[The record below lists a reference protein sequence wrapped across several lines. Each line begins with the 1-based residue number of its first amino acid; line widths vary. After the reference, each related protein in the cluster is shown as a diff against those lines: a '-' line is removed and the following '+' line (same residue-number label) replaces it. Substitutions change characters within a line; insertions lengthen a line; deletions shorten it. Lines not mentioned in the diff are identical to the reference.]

1 MPQPI
6 LNVTELDF
14 DQIKVNLKSYFQ
26 RQDSPFRDWDFEGSG
41 LNMFLDVL
49 AYNTHYNALLAH
61 MTINESFIDTAQLR
75 SSVVSQA
82 KLLGYL
88 PRSISAAQAILN
100 ATFVPALPGATGTLT
115 IPRGTTFTSAN
126 NNGSYTFVALTDT
139 TEVLS
144 SGSTYNFMY
153 GNQAVSHA
161 TSGTFTTLSDT
172 AQSWTVNTW
181 ANYSVYV
188 VSGMGAG
195 SIIPIASNTANTLT
209 FATSINFTPD
219 ATTSYVIYNSNDSAS
234 NTSIVVAQGSLKT
247 QTYQVDNTIPN
258 QSFTITDVGADISTL
273 VVRVYDHQNATSYT
287 TFVPFTS
294 FDTTTPDSQVY
305 FISQNVQGLYEIQFG
320 NGVIGAALNNL
331 NIVSLEFVSTQ
342 GDVANGCSNFTY
354 VGGPSG
360 QEELTD
366 SNGSSI
372 GSPTITTVAQSIDGA
387 AQESIDSIRFN
398 APYSLITQNRAVT
411 SNDYKSIILKEFGAV
426 DAINV
431 WGGEDEVTYDPI
443 NAARYAGQVYI
454 SIKPVGSDH
463 LIQSQKDAIATILDG
478 KRVMTIQTN
487 FYDPDYV
494 NLYMDV
500 YFKYTP
506 NKTTLTQAQ
515 LQSIVANGTVASYNS
530 TVLQR
535 FDGVF
540 RHSNLLSNIDKTDPA
555 ILNSD
560 ARVYFY
566 KNYNINVLSS
576 LSDVIGGYTAIPNS
590 FITTYG
596 NALDGT
602 ADQVASLIS
611 SDAFAYTPSAPSGGP
626 IRVTGTTSLN
636 SATVTITSSPGTT
649 ASGVVYS
656 NPFLVVGATLTGSG
670 ITTTG
675 SIITAVTNTGA
686 NTVLTITP
694 VATSTVS
701 GTTLTIVPPTYTNWY
716 LKDGNDSMSLTSRGV
731 YASSAST
738 GAITTSDIRIGT
750 IYPETGKIELFT
762 YYQALATSGSS
773 TTLVDNAIG
782 TGSSQHVAWA
792 TNQFT
797 NNVIYLIAGT
807 GAGQS
812 GTIGTNSTNT
822 ITLSSGSF
830 SPPPDSTT
838 EYIII
843 TNTIDTNVKS
853 TIRIFGRPASNDVA
867 PSRHQLLKIDMS
879 LTTCQGSIDTVAV
892 AGSPG
897 TNNYTTFTRDRTPGT
912 GN

>member
-14 DQIKVNLKSYFQ
+14 DQIKANLKSYFQ

-100 ATFVPALPGATGTLT
+100 GTFVPSLPGATGTLT

-144 SGSTYNFMY
+144 SSSTYSFMY
-153 GNQAVSHA
+153 GNQSVSSA
-161 TSGTFTTLSDT
+161 TGGTFTTLTDT
-172 AQSWTVNTW
+172 AQSWTVDAW
-181 ANYSVYV
+181 ADYAVYV

-195 SIIPIASNTANTLT
+195 NIIPIASNTINTLT
-209 FATSINFTPD
+209 FATSVNFTPD
-219 ATTSYVIYNSNDSAS
+219 STTSYVIYNPNDSAS
-234 NTSIVVAQGSLKT
+234 NTSIVVAQGALKT

-258 QSFTITDVGADISTL
+258 QKFTITDPGADISTL

-294 FDTTTPDSQVY
+294 FDTTSADSQVY

-320 NGVIGAALNNL
+320 NGIIGAALNNL

-342 GDVANGCSNFTY
+342 GEVANGCSVFTY
-354 VGGPSG
+354 GGGPSG
-360 QEELTD
+360 EELTD
-366 SNGSSI
+366 SNGSTLA
-372 GSPTITTVAQSIDGA
+372 SPTITTVAQSIDGA
-387 AQESIDSIRFN
+387 PEESIDSIRFN

-411 SNDYKSIILKEFGAV
+411 SNDYKSIILNEFGAV

-443 NAARYAGQVYI
+443 NAARYAGQAYI
-454 SIKPVGSDH
+454 SIKPVGADT
-463 LIQSQKDAIATILDG
+463 LTQPQKDAIATILDG

-494 NLYMDV
+494 NIYMDV

-515 LQSIVANGTVASYNS
+515 LQSMVANGTVASYNS

-540 RHSNLLSNIDKTDPA
+540 RHSNLLANIDKTDPA

-566 KNYNINVLSS
+566 KNYVVNVSS
-576 LSDVIGGYTAIPNS
+576 SASDVIGGYTAIPNS
-590 FITTYG
+590 LITTYG

-611 SDAFAYTPSAPSGGP
+611 SDAFAYAPSSPSGGV

-636 SATVTITSSPGTT
+636 STSVTITSSPGTT

-656 NPFLVVGATLTGSG
+656 NPFLVVGATITGLGITATGST
-670 ITTTG
+670 IT
-675 SIITAVTNTGA
+675 IVTNTGA
-686 NTVLTITP
+686 STVLTITP
-694 VATSTVS
+694 AATSTAS
-701 GTTLTIVPPTYTNWY
+701 GTTLTVTPPTYANWY
-716 LKDGNDSMSLTSRGV
+716 LKDGNDPMSATSRGV
-731 YASSAST
+731 YASNAST
-738 GAITTSDIRIGT
+738 GTVTTSDIRIGT

-762 YYQALATSGSS
+762 YYQAKATSGSS
-773 TTLVDNAIG
+773 STLVDNAIG
-782 TGSSQHVAWA
+782 TGSSQHVSWA

-797 NNVIYLIAGT
+797 GNVIHLIAGT

-812 GTIGTNSTNT
+812 GTIGTNSSNT

-838 EYIII
+838 TYIII
-843 TNTIDTNVKS
+843 TNTIDTDAKS

-867 PSRHQLLKIDMS
+867 PSRHQLLKIDMA